1 MALNK
6 SELSYLYR
14 SESEPKVKERLL
26 LVLKVKGNGVIPARA
41 AKELDRS
48 RTWSTNWLMRYD
60 QEGVHGLKNKPRSGR
75 PPKLSPKIAFEIR
88 RELSAN
94 KHGWTTKQ
102 VEDLIFKKG
111 GGRIKY
117 HYTHI
122 YRLLHKWGFK
132 LLCCIIHKNRY
143 KTTTLAILKNGPNT
157 NYSILVEGSKFS

>member
-1 MALNK
+1 MAPNK

-75 PPKLSPKIAFEIR
+75 LPKLSKDCFR
-88 RELSAN
+88 N
-94 KHGWTTKQ
+94 KKRTFCKQ
-102 VEDLIFKKG
+102 AWMD
-111 GGRIKY
+111 
-117 HYTHI
+117 
-122 YRLLHKWGFK
+122 
-132 LLCCIIHKNRY
+132 Y
-143 KTTTLAILKNGPNT
+143 KTG
-157 NYSILVEGSKFS
+157 

>member
-1 MALNK
+1 MAPNK

-132 LLCCIIHKNRY
+132 LKVPRKAHI
-143 KTTTLAILKNGPNT
+143 NT
-157 NYSILVEGSKFS
+157 ASKEEKDVFKKEIKRS

>member
-1 MALNK
+1 MAPNK

-14 SESEPKVKERLL
+14 CESEPKVKERLL
-26 LVLKVKGNGVIPARA
+26 LVLKVKGNDVIPARA

-111 GGRIKY
+111 GGGRIKY

-132 LLCCIIHKNRY
+132 LKVPRKAHI
-143 KTTTLAILKNGPNT
+143 NT
-157 NYSILVEGSKFS
+157 ASKEEKDVFKKEIKRS